1 MTLGKEGATT
11 LGVLRT
17 MVLYQRDRTKVVL
30 QGQLIGEW
38 ADYLPEA
45 IGRCCS
51 ARDAVEIDLD
61 GVTCA
66 DRAGEQALLSLWRA
80 HRHLVCTSPFAQ
92 ALCQSLGIPVEGGQ
106 SMTIAPPRQQ
116 GNPSAVVRHIASLAD
131 GPWLITAAVMLA
143 TFMEILDGTV
153 VNVSLTHIA
162 GSLSATPNEATW
174 ALTSYLVANG
184 IVIPISGWLANRIG
198 RRNLLLV
205 STGGFTV
212 ASLLCGI
219 APSLGLLV
227 AFRVIQGACG
237 GSMQPLSQ
245 AVMLE
250 VFPPKQH
257 GKAMAIWG
265 VGALVAPVL
274 GPVLGGWLTD
284 NFSWRWIFYINLP
297 VGLISLVMINAFLK
311 DPPYIRRSSARV
323 DTWGLATLVIWV
335 VALQIMLDKGQED
348 DWFDSRFIVF
358 LAVAFV
364 VGIVAWVAGEL
375 TTRDP
380 VADLR
385 VFRQVPFAAG
395 TVVMALQ
402 GFVIYG
408 SQVTISIWLQTLMG
422 YPSVQAGVAM
432 VAMGMGAAL
441 AMPLASALVSR
452 FDPRKV
458 LVCGVLGF
466 AFSFYR
472 LMGFNLNIGFWDVFW
487 PQLIQGLAL
496 GLVFVPLTV
505 VTMAFIPKEKMGN
518 ATSLFNMMRN
528 IGGGVG
534 ISVVETMLT
543 RMGQEHTNFLVA
555 NVTPTSAP
563 ALRLFGGLRGLFGGS
578 GPMFADQQAYA
589 ALFGLVQREATM
601 LALIRVFQYLG
612 VLVLVLIPI
621 IALTKRPPKGQ
632 SSQPVGH

>member
-1 MTLGKEGATT
+1 MTAPSQE
-11 LGVLRT
+11 
-17 MVLYQRDRTKVVL
+17 
-30 QGQLIGEW
+30 QG
-38 ADYLPEA
+38 
-45 IGRCCS
+45 
-51 ARDAVEIDLD
+51 
-61 GVTCA
+61 
-66 DRAGEQALLSLWRA
+66 
-80 HRHLVCTSPFAQ
+80 RHLAISGRV
-92 ALCQSLGIPVEGGQ
+92 
-106 SMTIAPPRQQ
+106 
-116 GNPSAVVRHIASLAD
+116 ASLAE
-131 GPWLITAAVMLA
+131 GPYLISAAVMLA

-198 RRNLLLV
+198 RKNLLLV

-219 APSLGLLV
+219 APSMGLLV
-227 AFRVIQGACG
+227 TFRVIQGACG
-237 GSMQPLSQ
+237 GSLQPLSQ

-250 VFPPKQH
+250 AFPPKQH
-257 GKAMAIWG
+257 GKAMAIW
-265 VGALVAPVL
+265 AMAAIVAPVL

-297 VGLISLVMINAFLK
+297 IGLLSVFMIMTFLK
-311 DPPYIRRSSARV
+311 DPPYIRRSSAPI
-323 DTWGLATLVIWV
+323 DSWGLVTLVIWV
-335 VALQIMLDKGQED
+335 TALQITLDKGQEE
-348 DWFDSRFIVF
+348 DWFDSRFIVV

-364 VGIVAWVAGEL
+364 VGLLAWVAREL

-385 VFRQVPFAAG
+385 VFRQAPFAAG
-395 TVVMALQ
+395 TMVMALQ
-402 GFVIYG
+402 GFVMYG

-432 VAMGMGAAL
+432 VALGLGAAF
-441 AMPLASALVSR
+441 AMPMASVLVSR

-458 LVCGVLGF
+458 FVCGVLGF
-466 AFSFYR
+466 ALSFYQ
-472 LMGFNLNIGFWDVFW
+472 LMGFNLKIGFWDVFW
-487 PQLIQGLAL
+487 PQFIQGLSL

-505 VTMAFIPKEKMGN
+505 LTMAFIPKERVGN

-534 ISVVETMLT
+534 ISLVGTMLT
-543 RMGQEHTNFLVA
+543 RMGQEHTNLLVA
-555 NVTPTSAP
+555 NITPFSPSAQP
-563 ALRLFGGLRGLFGGS
+563 LLGGLKGLFAGS
-578 GPMFADQQAYA
+578 GPVLADQQAYA
-589 ALFGLVQREATM
+589 TLFGLVQREATM
-601 LALIRVFQYLG
+601 VALVRVFQYLG
-612 VLVLVLIPI
+612 VLVLTLIPL

-632 SSQPVGH
+632 TAQPMVH

>member
-1 MTLGKEGATT
+1 VTALSPS
-11 LGVLRT
+11 
-17 MVLYQRDRTKVVL
+17 QQD
-30 QGQLIGEW
+30 
-38 ADYLPEA
+38 
-45 IGRCCS
+45 
-51 ARDAVEIDLD
+51 AR
-61 GVTCA
+61 
-66 DRAGEQALLSLWRA
+66 
-80 HRHLVCTSPFAQ
+80 
-92 ALCQSLGIPVEGGQ
+92 
-106 SMTIAPPRQQ
+106 
-116 GNPSAVVRHIASLAD
+116 SAVTRRLASLAE

-198 RRNLLLV
+198 RKNLLLL

-227 AFRVIQGACG
+227 AFRVLQGACG
-237 GSMQPLSQ
+237 GSLQPLSQ

-257 GKAMAIWG
+257 GKAMAVWAM
-265 VGALVAPVL
+265 GAIVAPVL

-297 VGLISLVMINAFLK
+297 VGVLSVFMLMTFLK
-311 DPPYIRRSSARV
+311 DPHYIRRSSAPI
-323 DTWGLATLVIWV
+323 DSWGLATLVIWV
-335 VALQIMLDKGQED
+335 AALQIMLDKGQEE
-348 DWFDSRFIVF
+348 DWFDSRFIVV
-358 LAVAFV
+358 LGVAFG
-364 VGIVAWVAGEL
+364 VGLAAWVVREL
-375 TTRDP
+375 KTEHP
-380 VADLR
+380 VAELR
-385 VFRQVPFAAG
+385 LFGQAPFAAG
-395 TVVMALQ
+395 TLVMALQ
-402 GFVIYG
+402 SFVMYG

-432 VAMGMGAAL
+432 VAMGLGAAL
-441 AMPLASALVSR
+441 AMPIAAFLVAR
-452 FDPRKV
+452 FDPRQV
-458 LVCGVLGF
+458 FVGGVLGF

-487 PQLIQGLAL
+487 PQFIQGLSL

-505 VTMAFIPKEKMGN
+505 LTMAFIPKERMGN
-518 ATSLFNMMRN
+518 ATSLYNMMRN

-534 ISVVETMLT
+534 ISIVSTMLV
-543 RMGQEHTNFLVA
+543 RMGQEHTNLLVA
-555 NVTPTSAP
+555 NVTPTSP
-563 ALRLFGGLRGLFGGS
+563 SALRLVGGLRGLFAGS
-578 GPMFADQQAYA
+578 GPGWCDQQAYA

-601 LALIRVFQYLG
+601 VALVRVFQYLG
-612 VLVLVLIPI
+612 ILTLTLIPL
-621 IALTKRPPKGQ
+621 IALTKRPPKGE
-632 SSQPVGH
+632 SGLPMAH